1 MTDSQNPPLV
11 GGADSDGPGVT
22 YVLTVTY
29 PDDGGRASESGY
41 DRAAVVARRL
51 RLEADRL
58 DRLVPP
64 ADPIGTVRR
73 SPEGLVAVK
82 RGDWRHSWRGSDGYD
97 HDHDDVAGWVRL
109 VPAADVPDD
118 AAELVAMR
126 MLRIKLYGV
135 ALNERYDDLARRQ
148 WNKQLTDEERAD
160 WLNDARA
167 LLTDLGIAAS
177 DPQVPAGGD
186 AS

>member
-1 MTDSQNPPLV
+1 MTESPPQV
-11 GGADSDGPGVT
+11 GSTDADGPCVE
-22 YVLTVTY
+22 YDLSITY
-29 PDDGGRASESGY
+29 PNEGGKVGEGGR

-64 ADPIGTVRR
+64 TDPVGTVRR
-73 SPEGLVAVK
+73 SPEGVVAVK

-97 HDHDDVAGWVRL
+97 HDHDDVADWVQL
-109 VPAADVPDD
+109 VPAASVPVD
-118 AAELVAMR
+118 AAELVAKR

-135 ALNERYDDLARRQ
+135 ALNERYNDLARRQ

-160 WLNDARA
+160 WLNDAKA
-167 LLTDLGIAAS
+167 LLVDLGVARS
-177 DPQVPAGGD
+177 DSQVPAGGD
-186 AS
+186 LS